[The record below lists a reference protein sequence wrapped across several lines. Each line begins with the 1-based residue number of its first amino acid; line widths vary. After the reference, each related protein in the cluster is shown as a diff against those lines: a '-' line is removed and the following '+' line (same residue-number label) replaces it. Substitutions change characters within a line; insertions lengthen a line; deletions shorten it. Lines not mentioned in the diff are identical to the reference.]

1 MKTRKALA
9 FILALVMLSSLFV
22 GTAAAAPVVGD
33 YTLTGGDVTVD
44 GTADATVDVLFTSV
58 NGGSCYNLEADW
70 SKKELED
77 SSYFTLNALTAG
89 GAASPMENDP
99 TTGRTIWTEMTY
111 NAPITVTAGGT
122 IWKATYTVAK
132 DTPTGTYTFSINVKS
147 ITDGSYDSTTNLNTY
162 TATVNVTNN
171 GGTDPN
177 PPTPEVPDGYS
188 VSAVGDAS
196 INVGEDTTVALN
208 VTHKGGKAYNAYYFE
223 VSYDPGVLTYKS
235 ENVQDQNVVVD
246 ETTGTLKIAG
256 YGANK
261 DSGTAA
267 ATLTFTGKAAGAGKV
282 TITKAN
288 VDAKDNANAQDA
300 PAANIDETTAAATIT
315 VGGYSVTLPEGFS
328 GAASAAAGT
337 EYTFKANGDDYGCY
351 DVTATMG
358 GKATTVTNNDDG
370 SFTIQNVTG
379 AIVVTA
385 TPKSYDVTV
394 DGTGKDDVTLPEA
407 KPTYKTNYIFTV
419 NKDAGYTYEVK
430 ASVNG
435 TDVNVTETADGCK
448 ISGADIKG
456 DITITVNK
464 TPISTGTT
472 TITITAPAG
481 VLKGSDSQTATNGQE
496 YTIEIN
502 REDGYNYT
510 AKLGDG
516 TELDADTNGNFVIPA
531 DKINGTA
538 LTVTVTKT
546 AVNPYEVEV
555 TEYVKLDK
563 TVMWL
568 VTAKTDA
575 GKALAYGT
583 EGTMFYSEKYTAN
596 CWLVISADDQDTVKA
611 AAIAAITESTEK
623 AANVDYSGD
632 VNGTDK
638 VDVNDAQLVYNIY
651 NAEYASFDA
660 LSRAKFLAADMNGDH
675 IVAVDD
681 AAAVVNKVLG
691 K

>member
-111 NAPITVTAGGT
+111 KAPITVTAGGT

-267 ATLTFTGKAAGAGKV
+267 ATLTFTGKAVGAGKV

-288 VDAKDNANAQDA
+288 VDAKANADAHDA

-315 VGGYSVTLPEGFS
+315 VGGYSVKLPEGFS

-337 EYTFKANGDDYGCY
+337 DYTFKANGNDYGCY

-358 GKATTVTNNDDG
+358 GKATTVTNNGDG

-385 TPKSYDVTV
+385 TPKIYTVTV
-394 DGTGKDDVTLPEA
+394 NGTGKGDVSENAPTA
-407 KPTYKTNYIFTV
+407 TYKTNYTFKLTKAEGCSYTV
-419 NKDAGYTYEVK
+419 TVTAGGSAVTPTATPEGVYT
-430 ASVNG
+430 
-435 TDVNVTETADGCK
+435 
-448 ISGADIKG
+448 IPGADIKG
-456 DITITVNK
+456 ELIITVEK
-464 TPISTGTT
+464 TAIVIPTT
-472 TITITAPAG
+472 TITIIDDTG
-481 VLKGSDSQTATNGQE
+481 DVQGNL
-496 YTIEIN
+496 N
-502 REDGYNYT
+502 RT
-510 AKLGDG
+510 AKNGEDTTFKINKKEGYTYTVKAGDTELTVGTDG
-516 TELDADTNGNFVIPA
+516 TVTIPGKLLTGA
-531 DKINGTA
+531 P
-538 LTVTVTKT
+538 LTVNVTKT
-546 AVNPYEVEV
+546 AVNPYGVEV
-555 TEYVKLDK
+555 YEYVKLDGQCI
-563 TVMWL
+563 WL
-568 VTAKTDA
+568 VVAKSDSV
-575 GKALAYGT
+575 LAYGT
-583 EGTMFYSEKYTAN
+583 DTMFTSEKYDGY
-596 CWLVISADDQDTVKA
+596 CWLVISAENADSVKTE
-611 AAIAAITESTEK
+611 AIAAVK
-623 AANVDYSGD
+623 AGSGTAAPVVYTGD
-632 VNGTDK
+632 VNGTGNT
-638 VDVNDAQLVYNIY
+638 DVNDAQLVYNIY

-660 LSRAKFLAADMNGDH
+660 LSRAKFLAADVNGDH
-675 IVAVDD
+675 AVTVLD
-681 AAAVVNKVLG
+681 AAAVVNTVLG
-691 K
+691 R

>member
-44 GTADATVDVLFTSV
+44 GTADKTVDVLFTSV
-58 NGGSCYNLEADW
+58 NGGNYYAFQADW
-70 SKKELED
+70 AKKETGET
-77 SSYFTLNALTAG
+77 SYLTLSALTAG
-89 GAASPMENDP
+89 GTASPMENDP
-99 TTGRTIWTEMTY
+99 NTGRTYWTDGTFS
-111 NAPITVTAGGT
+111 APITVTAGQPV
-122 IWKATYTVAK
+122 WKATYTVAK
-132 DTPTGTYTFSINVKS
+132 DTPTGTYTVSVDVQAIVD
-147 ITDGSYDSTTNLNTY
+147 TSYDGAMLGTY
-162 TATVNVTNN
+162 TATINVTNN
-171 GGTDPN
+171 GGSDPN
-177 PPTPEVPDGYS
+177 PPTPEVPKGYS
-188 VSAVGDAS
+188 VAAKGDAS
-196 INVGEDTTVALN
+196 INVGATADVALN
-208 VTHKGGKAYNAYYFE
+208 VTHDKNDSYNAYYFV
-223 VSYDPGVLTYKS
+223 VSYNKDVLTYAGEAANGIK
-235 ENVQDQNVVVD
+235 VD
-246 ETTGTLKIAG
+246 AEKGELTIAG
-256 YGANK
+256 YGEDKN
-261 DSGTAA
+261 SGSTAV
-267 ATLTFTGKAAGAGKV
+267 TLTFTGKAAGEGKV
-282 TITKAN
+282 TIT
-288 VDAKDNANAQDA
+288 
-300 PAANIDETTAAATIT
+300 AANIDAKENANVQNAPAATITTATATIT
-315 VGGYSVTLPEGFS
+315 VGGYSVTLPKGFT
-328 GAASAAAGT
+328 GEASAKAG
-337 EYTFKANGDDYGCY
+337 ENYTFNGGDDHGCY

-358 GKATTVTNNDDG
+358 GTETTVTNNGDG
-370 SFTIQNVTG
+370 SFTISNVTG
-379 AIVVTA
+379 EIVVTA

-394 DGTGKDDVTLPEA
+394 DGTGKGDVKLPSA
-407 KPTYKTNYIFTV
+407 KPTYKTDYIFTV
-419 NKDAGYTYEVK
+419 NKDAGNTYDVK

-435 TDVNVTETADGCK
+435 TDINVTETADGCK

-568 VTAKTDA
+568 VTAKTEA

-596 CWLVISADDQDTVKA
+596 CWLVISAESEDTVKA

-623 AANVDYSGD
+623 AANVDYSG
-632 VNGTDK
+632 NANQTGTT
-638 VDVNDAQLVYNIY
+638 DVNDAQFVYNVY
-651 NAEYASFDA
+651 KAVYESFEA
-660 LSRAKFLAADMNGDH
+660 ASRAQLLAADVNGDKT
-675 IVAVDD
+675 VNVSD
-681 AAAVVNKVLG
+681 AAAIVSIILK
-691 K
+691 